1 MEIRWGIV
9 GCGAVCEVKSGPA
22 FSRVPNSRLVAVT
35 RRDRARAEDYARRHG
50 VPHVLADA
58 RALVEHPEVD
68 AVYVAT
74 PPGTHVDI
82 ALLACAA
89 KKPTYV
95 EKPIARSAAEAR
107 RMVEAFEAAGVP
119 LFVAYYRRALPRF
132 AKARELVARAG
143 TITGVS
149 CRFASPVWRELVDP
163 PPWRVVAEHAG
174 GGLFMDLA
182 CHTLDVLDMLVGP
195 LRDVSGDAANVA
207 SPYEVED
214 VVPMRFRTSTGAPGV
229 ALWDFAASRR
239 EDLVEIFGTSGRVSF
254 ATFGADP
261 LLFDD
266 EKHEIENPPHI
277 QEPLIATI
285 VDELLGRGRCPST
298 GRSALRTAEVM
309 DAALASFYGGRDDD
323 FWARPDRWPGRRNR
337 RL

>member
-1 MEIRWGIV
+1 MLALMEIRWGIV

-22 FSRVPNSRLVAVT
+22 FARVPGSRLVAVT

-50 VPHVLADA
+50 VPHVVADA
-58 RALVEHPEVD
+58 RALVLHPEVD

-74 PPGTHVDI
+74 PPGSHVEI
-82 ALLACAA
+82 AMLACEA
-89 KKPTYV
+89 KKPCYV

-107 RMVEAFEAAGVP
+107 RMVEAFEKAGVP

-132 AKARELVARAG
+132 AVARKLVERAG

-149 CRFASPVWRELVDP
+149 VRFTSPVWTELSST
-163 PPWRVVAEHAG
+163 PPWRVDVAQSG
-174 GGLFMDLA
+174 GGLFMDLG

-195 LRDVSGDAANVA
+195 LRDAEGEAMNVA
-207 SPYEVED
+207 SPYDVED
-214 VVPMRFRTSTGAPGV
+214 VVAMRFRTASGAPGV

-239 EDLVEIFGTSGRVSF
+239 EDTIEIFGTAGRASF

-266 EKHEIENPPHI
+266 EPHVVENPPHI
-277 QEPLIATI
+277 QEPLIRTI

-309 DAALASFYGGRDDD
+309 DRVLSSYYGGRDDD
-323 FWARPDRWPGRRNR
+323 FWTRRPNR
-337 RL
+337 RR